1 MIKVIK
7 NEKQMMEK
15 TIKEWAINM
24 VRTYTWLTIKFEY
37 NERFRTILIDL
48 VYPPQYGNDEDFHR
62 DALAFNDKM
71 CKVYGDDAPLF
82 TDNEKLFK
90 LSNAAHVVC
99 ANSYSVTETL
109 TLAFGLKCIGGWN
122 KSKTPTTSSCEVEGV
137 KTSTCDYVFDI
148 AA

>member
-1 MIKVIK
+1 MI
-7 NEKQMMEK
+7 MEK
-15 TIKEWAINM
+15 TIKDWANDM
-24 VRTYTWLTIKFEY
+24 VRAYTWLKIKFEY
-37 NERFRTILIDL
+37 SERFRTILIDL

-109 TLAFGLKCIGGWN
+109 TLAFGQRSIGSWY
-122 KSKTPTTSSCEVEGV
+122 KSKTPSTSSRVVEGV
-137 KTSTCDYVFDI
+137 KTSTCDYDFEI